1 MIALTPAQKVTE
13 DAISALSDSCSC
25 GSWSRQGAET
35 PRDRGGFGS
44 SCHDMFWNECPFLRG
59 DGDRGEPRGSSP
71 PTPPGIR
78 VRTTAVREVALTRFE
93 QGRETERFE
102 VGIGEPH
109 RERFAPGQVP
119 RTTAAAGHI
128 AQL

>member
-1 MIALTPAQKVTE
+1 MTATKIS
-13 DAISALSDSCSC
+13 SALLAPRACSC
-25 GSWSRQGAET
+25 
-35 PRDRGGFGS
+35 PRALV
-44 SCHDMFWNECPFLRG
+44 PFLQRFLFLQLAQ
-59 DGDRGEPRGSSP
+59 DRDRGEPRGSAP

-109 RERFAPGQVP
+109 RERFAPGKVP

-128 AQL
+128 A